1 MPFSSNKQ
9 DPLAREIVAM
19 LIHRKRAARLYWR
32 RSQRAGDPQEFVDLL
47 NAHYG
52 EAHNA
57 AEAARRL
64 LYAAAG
70 SPTAL
75 ASSR

>member
-1 MPFSSNKQ
+1 MPFSSQKK

-19 LIHRKRAARLYWR
+19 LIRRKRAARRAWLR
-32 RSQRAGDPQEFVDLL
+32 TTRAGVSQEFVNLL
-47 NAHYG
+47 DAHYC

-64 LYAAAG
+64 LYAAAAAP
-70 SPTAL
+70 SVPV
-75 ASSR
+75 SSG

>member
-1 MPFSSNKQ
+1 MPFSSHKK
-9 DPLAREIVAM
+9 DPLAREIVAL
-19 LIHRKRAARLYWR
+19 LIHRKRAARRYWR
-32 RSQRAGDPQEFVDLL
+32 RSQRAGDPQEFVNLL
-47 NAHYG
+47 NSHYC

-70 SPTAL
+70 PPTRL
-75 ASSR
+75 ASSH